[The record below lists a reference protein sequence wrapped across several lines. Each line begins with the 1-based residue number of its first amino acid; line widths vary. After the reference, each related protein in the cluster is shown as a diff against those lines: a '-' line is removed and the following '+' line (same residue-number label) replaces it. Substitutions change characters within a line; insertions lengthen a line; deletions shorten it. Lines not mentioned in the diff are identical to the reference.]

1 MYVSVVIDNSST
13 NVDNYYEY
21 EVPCSY
27 ASFVKP
33 GERCIVQ
40 FGKANRQLMGYILDV
55 YENKQFEGE
64 TKEILE
70 LLDYEP
76 VLSREQIALAQFI
89 KNDTISPLSR
99 ILNLMIPS
107 VMRAKTKKYLTVLA
121 FDELEAPLM
130 ELFGGKTTIPFSNTL
145 EQYQKSIDR
154 ALKKKIL
161 TISYD
166 TYLPQTVKTITKY
179 QLNVKYYLDN
189 KTFLKSKLNKE
200 ILEKI
205 YRRDAEYLS
214 LDEMIDYFEMSEYM
228 VKKLAKEGFLKTKKV
243 VVRRI
248 KELDLKY
255 DIPNLTEY
263 PTYIGEYEKTL
274 TEEKGP
280 FVWVSNSYEEDYS
293 FLKYIVLKNK
303 AQDKQTLVLVPNI
316 LSSYKI
322 KSVIR
327 KTTKLNVACLN
338 SNVRSQEIYDYY
350 EMINNHD
357 FDVIVTTPF
366 GALWPYENLGT
377 IVMMDIENDSYRNDQ
392 SPRYDLNVVMKKR
405 SELLNTPLIRHMVVP
420 TLKVYS
426 EVMLNHEK
434 LLEKKEN
441 TLQTEKAIIVIDMK
455 KEKQNGNNS
464 PLSENL
470 KEALTNN
477 VMNNKHSLLILNN
490 KGYSKFVMCRN
501 CGQVIECPE
510 CHTPMQYYQDKETTP
525 FVKCPVCNKKETFT
539 GKCPKCGSSEIR
551 HIGYGME
558 RLKEEVERKIPGAK
572 CGILSDASYEG
583 INDIMIKLSENEIN
597 IVIASDI
604 YSRSLIDDDLT
615 VVGIIAL
622 DIMASAPNY
631 NAHDVSYSMLEH
643 AKMQLASYGKLIIQ
657 TYDTN
662 YNFLSPFITN
672 DYNTYFDSELSLR
685 SILKTEPIYEVN
697 RILVKDNYP
706 DNFKVAGMIKR
717 ALYETS
723 KGKNLYVMGPV
734 YNKTDKSVQLTIKHQ
749 NKQIAELYK
758 TLYKMFQNEKTL
770 VIFDRYPKYFT

>member
-1 MYVSVVIDNSST
+1 
-13 NVDNYYEY
+13 
-21 EVPCSY
+21 
-27 ASFVKP
+27 
-33 GERCIVQ
+33 
-40 FGKANRQLMGYILDV
+40 
-55 YENKQFEGE
+55 
-64 TKEILE
+64 
-70 LLDYEP
+70 
-76 VLSREQIALAQFI
+76 
-89 KNDTISPLSR
+89 
-99 ILNLMIPS
+99 
-107 VMRAKTKKYLTVLA
+107 
-121 FDELEAPLM
+121 
-130 ELFGGKTTIPFSNTL
+130 
-145 EQYQKSIDR
+145 
-154 ALKKKIL
+154 
-161 TISYD
+161 
-166 TYLPQTVKTITKY
+166 
-179 QLNVKYYLDN
+179 
-189 KTFLKSKLNKE
+189 
-200 ILEKI
+200 
-205 YRRDAEYLS
+205 
-214 LDEMIDYFEMSEYM
+214 
-228 VKKLAKEGFLKTKKV
+228 
-243 VVRRI
+243 
-248 KELDLKY
+248 
-255 DIPNLTEY
+255 
-263 PTYIGEYEKTL
+263 
-274 TEEKGP
+274 
-280 FVWVSNSYEEDYS
+280 
-293 FLKYIVLKNK
+293 
-303 AQDKQTLVLVPNI
+303 
-316 LSSYKI
+316 
-322 KSVIR
+322 
-327 KTTKLNVACLN
+327 
-338 SNVRSQEIYDYY
+338 
-350 EMINNHD
+350 
-357 FDVIVTTPF
+357 
-366 GALWPYENLGT
+366 
-377 IVMMDIENDSYRNDQ
+377 
-392 SPRYDLNVVMKKR
+392 
-405 SELLNTPLIRHMVVP
+405 
-420 TLKVYS
+420 
-426 EVMLNHEK
+426 
-434 LLEKKEN
+434 
-441 TLQTEKAIIVIDMK
+441 MK

-672 DYNTYFDSELSLR
+672 DYNAYFDSELSLR

-697 RILVKDNYP
+697 RILVKDDYP

-758 TLYKMFQNEKTL
+758 TLYKMFQNGKTL